1 MNVSY
6 RAPLERAWKRMTQ
19 ALFRPFDLRKWLVLG
34 FTAFLAGLMDWQ
46 GGRSGRSGHSFDGRD
61 WRDILELPA
70 EAWGWLTG
78 HPLWAALIFAGV
90 IAILILSVVLTWLS
104 SRGKFM
110 FLDNVFR
117 DRAAVRAPWREFRS
131 AGDSLFVAR
140 LLLGAV
146 GFAVF
151 SIYLL
156 GCLLVLIGMA
166 GSGASGDGILP
177 TVLVMAAGLLLLIL
191 AAAFVDICLNDFVVP
206 VMAKRRMTILPAAG
220 VFWDLFRRNT
230 GAFLLYGLLIFV
242 LKVAVV
248 TLVVAVGLMTCCVG
262 FLLLAVPYV
271 NSVILLPVSYGFR
284 AFSLEFLGQFG
295 PGFDLLGAKG
305 KAARKPAPKRPD
317 SRKPPAT
324 RRVVA
329 KKQSRKKVSG
339 KKR

>member
-1 MNVSY
+1 MNISY
-6 RAPLERAWKRMTQ
+6 GAPLERAWKRMTQ
-19 ALFRPFDLRKWLVLG
+19 ALFRPFDMRKWLVMG

-70 EAWGWLTG
+70 EAWDWLTG

-90 IAILILSVVLTWLS
+90 IAVIVLSVVLTWLS

-117 DRAAVRAPWREFRS
+117 DRAVVRAPWREFRS

-140 LLLGAV
+140 LLLGAAA
-146 GFAVF
+146 FAVF

-166 GSGASGDGILP
+166 GSDASGDGILP
-177 TVLVMAAGLLLLIL
+177 TVLIMAAGLLLLIL

-206 VMAKRRMTILPAAG
+206 VMAKRRMTILPATG
-220 VFWDLFRRNT
+220 VFWNLFRQHA
-230 GAFLLYGLLIFV
+230 GAFLLYGLLVFV

-248 TLVVAVGLMTCCVG
+248 ALIVAVGLMTCCVG

-271 NSVILLPVSYGFR
+271 NSVVLLPVSYGFR

-305 KAARKPAPKRPD
+305 KAARKPAPRRTAASK
-317 SRKPPAT
+317 KPVRGKT
-324 RRVVA
+324 
-329 KKQSRKKVSG
+329 SG
-339 KKR
+339 KKK